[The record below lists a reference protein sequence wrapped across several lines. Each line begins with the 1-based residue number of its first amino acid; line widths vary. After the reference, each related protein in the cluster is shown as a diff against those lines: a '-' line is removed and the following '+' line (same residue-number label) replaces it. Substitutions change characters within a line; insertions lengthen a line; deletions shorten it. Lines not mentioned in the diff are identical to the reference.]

1 MRDRRGI
8 SRDWRGIT
16 VPAGAAADVPGGS
29 GRVLGMRKGPGR
41 TIFGFSTGAFH
52 MLSSAVSYS
61 PTTLRLQYH
70 RRCQA

>member
-1 MRDRRGI
+1 MSGHEKEGLGRETLGLDR
-8 SRDWRGIT
+8 
-16 VPAGAAADVPGGS
+16 AQA
-29 GRVLGMRKGPGR
+29 L
-41 TIFGFSTGAFH
+41 FLF